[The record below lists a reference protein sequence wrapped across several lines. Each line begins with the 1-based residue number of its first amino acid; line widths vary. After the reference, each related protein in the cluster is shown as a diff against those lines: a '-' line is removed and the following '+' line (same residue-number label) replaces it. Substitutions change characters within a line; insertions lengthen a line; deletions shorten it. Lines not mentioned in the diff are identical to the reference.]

1 MMMYDKEDVRY
12 IVEEFLARY
21 LNLDS
26 LSLNGHLVYEL
37 YEILNRYGIEVEN
50 IQRQWLIK

>member
-26 LSLNGHLVYEL
+26 LSLSSHLVYEL

-50 IQRQWLIK
+50 IQRQ